1 MKMYFYLYLLNV
13 WNPSWQTQ
21 DGGHFEICDAM
32 LNFCDVVIDM
42 YYIKVNIFL
51 NALHPTKVLLLLS
64 EYPLRYIGHHLPL
77 SSSPPSPP
85 PMQAHKQ
92 KQNKKKEKF

>member
-51 NALHPTKVLLLLS
+51 NALHPTKVLSLLS
-64 EYPLRYIGHHLPL
+64 EYSFVVHRA
-77 SSSPPSPP
+77 PPSPFQFPAPP
-85 PMQAHKQ
+85 PMQVHKQ
-92 KQNKKKEKF
+92 KKKKENKF

>member
-13 WNPSWQTQ
+13 SNPSWPTQ
-21 DGGHFEICDAM
+21 DGGHFEICDVI

-51 NALHPTKVLLLLS
+51 KRSTP
-64 EYPLRYIGHHLPL
+64 
-77 SSSPPSPP
+77 
-85 PMQAHKQ
+85 HKSFIAI
-92 KQNKKKEKF
+92 EWILFCGT